1 VDAVGEGADLDVEA
15 DQAPQAGGES
25 GHADVP
31 VAAVGDHDHVGA
43 QLLEVLLQQ
52 GGETVGADLLLTLDE
67 HHDVHRE
74 VVAVGAQGTEVGHD
88 AGLVVGGTAGV
99 QPAVAL
105 GRLEGRGVPVG
116 VVVLGLDVVVGVEQ
130 HGRCVV
136 PGRPLVGDQRRP
148 AAVRAGDPAL
158 EALGGEQ
165 VAHRLGTALHL
176 ARAVRVGADRLDPDQ
191 RLEVASYAGK
201 DVAHPRA
208 EVGGEVVGSHA
219 RQSSEAHDTPK
230 LSDNHLASGGPVR
243 DHGAAPL
250 RAPDVDES
258 SPMNHHTPGTAHH
271 IELTETYAAHNYHP
285 LHVVLASGEGAWVT
299 DVDGRRY
306 LDCLA
311 GYSALNFGH
320 GHPRLVEVAREQIGR
335 LTLTSRAFYNDQLGP
350 FAESLADLTG
360 KDMILPMNSGAEAV
374 ETAIKVSRK
383 WGYQVKGVQENQAT
397 IVAME
402 NNFHG
407 RTTTIVSFSTDPDA
421 THDYAP
427 YTPGFRLV
435 PYGDVEALRAA
446 IDDTTVAV
454 LLEPVQGEAG
464 VVIPPEGYLR
474 DVRAL
479 CRAENVLMVADEI
492 QSGLAR
498 TGRTFACDH
507 EGVVPDMYIL
517 GKALGGGLYPVS
529 AVAADRDVLG
539 VITPGTHGSTFG
551 GNPLAAAI
559 GREVVAMLET
569 GEFQERAAKLGEQ
582 LYVGLSDLV
591 GFGIDAVRAR
601 GLWAGID
608 IASDKMTGRDFT
620 EALLAKGILA
630 KEAHGQTV
638 RLAPPIV
645 ASESDIDLLVDSF
658 REVIT
663 A

>member
-1 VDAVGEGADLDVEA
+1 MT
-15 DQAPQAGGES
+15 DQTS
-25 GHADVP
+25 G
-31 VAAVGDHDHVGA
+31 
-43 QLLEVLLQQ
+43 
-52 GGETVGADLLLTLDE
+52 T
-67 HHDVHRE
+67 
-74 VVAVGAQGTEVGHD
+74 
-88 AGLVVGGTAGV
+88 
-99 QPAVAL
+99 
-105 GRLEGRGVPVG
+105 
-116 VVVLGLDVVVGVEQ
+116 
-130 HGRCVV
+130 
-136 PGRPLVGDQRRP
+136 
-148 AAVRAGDPAL
+148 
-158 EALGGEQ
+158 
-165 VAHRLGTALHL
+165 
-176 ARAVRVGADRLDPDQ
+176 
-191 RLEVASYAGK
+191 S
-201 DVAHPRA
+201 
-208 EVGGEVVGSHA
+208 
-219 RQSSEAHDTPK
+219 
-230 LSDNHLASGGPVR
+230 
-243 DHGAAPL
+243 
-250 RAPDVDES
+250 
-258 SPMNHHTPGTAHH
+258 HH

-285 LHVVLASGEGAWVT
+285 LHVVLATGEGAWVT
-299 DVDGRRY
+299 DVDGKRY

-350 FAESLADLTG
+350 FSEALADLTG
-360 KDMILPMNSGAEAV
+360 KEMILPMNSGAEAV

-383 WGYQVKGVQENQAT
+383 WGYQVKGVPENHAT

-402 NNFHG
+402 GNFHG

-435 PYGDVEALRAA
+435 PYGDLDALRAA

-464 VVIPPEGYLR
+464 VIIPPEGYLPG
-474 DVRAL
+474 VRAL
-479 CRAENVLMVADEI
+479 CRQQQVLMVADEI

-507 EGVVPDMYIL
+507 EDVVPDMYIL

-559 GREVVAMLET
+559 GTEVVAMLAT

-591 GFGIDAVRAR
+591 GSGIDEVRAR

-608 IASDKMTGRDFT
+608 IAPDKMTGREFT

-645 ASESDIDLLVDSF
+645 ADDSDIDLLVNAF

-663 A
+663 ASS